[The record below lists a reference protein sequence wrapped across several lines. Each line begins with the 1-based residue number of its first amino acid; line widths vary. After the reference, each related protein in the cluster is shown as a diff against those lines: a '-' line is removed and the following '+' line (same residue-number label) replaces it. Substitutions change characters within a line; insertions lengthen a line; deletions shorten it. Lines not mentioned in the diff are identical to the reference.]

1 MFDSLSSR
9 LEGVIKK
16 IRGKGRLT
24 DDDVDEVLKEIRT
37 ALLEAD
43 VNVGVV
49 RNVTAR
55 IREQAVGAKL
65 SQALDPGQQIVKI
78 VNNELTAML
87 GGETLKINYASRP
100 PTVVLMAGL
109 QGSGKTTNSAKLA
122 RWFKSQGRQ
131 PLMVGADLQ
140 RPAAVEQLR
149 TLGRQIDVPVF
160 SEPGDPVST
169 ARRGLEEARRLG
181 RDVLIVDTAG
191 RLSIDA
197 EMMEQVRQI
206 SAAVQPDYTFLVI
219 DAMTGQDAVGVAE
232 AFHAT
237 LAIDGVIMSKLDG
250 DARGGAALSV
260 KEVIGRPIAFASTGE
275 KLNEFEQFHPDRM
288 AGRILGMG
296 DMLSLIEHAEQA
308 FEKDQAEAA
317 AEKMMEGEFTL
328 DDFLEQMQA
337 LKKMGPLG
345 NLLGMMPGMPKELKG
360 AEIGDDQLK
369 PVEAIIRSMT
379 LLERRKPEI
388 INGSRRTRIANGSG
402 TTVGDVNRLVKQFGE
417 MQKMMKKMGGHGHG
431 WQRQE
436 GQEGPQAWP
445 TWPVCLVASPTS
457 IDSLSSFILCKEP
470 WIRMAVKLRLTR
482 VGKTKQPQYRVV
494 ATDSRSPRDGRF
506 IQIVGTYN
514 PRTDPSTLNIDNAKA
529 VKWLMDGAQPTER
542 VKKLLEVS
550 GAMAEFSAARAAK

>member
-9 LEGVIKK
+9 LEGIVKRL
-16 IRGKGRLT
+16 RGKGRLT
-24 DDDVDEVLKEIRT
+24 EADVDEMLKEIRT

-55 IREQAVGAKL
+55 IREQAVGTQV
-65 SQALDPGQQIVKI
+65 SEALDPSQQIVKI
-78 VNNELTAML
+78 VNAELTAML
-87 GGETLKINYASRP
+87 GGETLKIQFASRP

-122 RWFKSQGRQ
+122 RWFKAQGRQ
-131 PLMVGADLQ
+131 PLLVGADLQ

-160 SEPGDPVST
+160 SEPGDPVAT

-181 RDVLIVDTAG
+181 KDVLIVDTAG
-191 RLSIDA
+191 RLAIDA

-206 SAAVQPDYTFLVI
+206 SATIDPHYTFLVI

-275 KLNEFEQFHPDRM
+275 KLSEFEQFHPDRM

-296 DMLSLIEHAEQA
+296 DMLSLIEQAEQA
-308 FEKDQAEAA
+308 FEKDQAEKA
-317 AEKMMEGEFTL
+317 AEKLLEGEFTL

-345 NLLGMMPGMPKELKG
+345 NLMGMMPGMPKEMKN
-360 AEIGDDQLK
+360 AQIGDDQLK
-369 PVEAIIRSMT
+369 PIEAIIRSMT
-379 LLERRKPEI
+379 PLERRKPEI

-402 TTVGDVNRLVKQFGE
+402 TTVSDVNRLVKQFSE
-417 MQKMMKKMGGHGHG
+417 MQKMMK
-431 WQRQE
+431 
-436 GQEGPQAWP
+436 
-445 TWPVCLVASPTS
+445 
-457 IDSLSSFILCKEP
+457 
-470 WIRMAVKLRLTR
+470 RM
-482 VGKTKQPQYRVV
+482 
-494 ATDSRSPRDGRF
+494 
-506 IQIVGTYN
+506 
-514 PRTDPSTLNIDNAKA
+514 
-529 VKWLMDGAQPTER
+529 
-542 VKKLLEVS
+542 
-550 GAMAEFSAARAAK
+550 GAMAGGRPGKKGKKGKPGKPGRGGFPGLGGMPGGLPGDMMGQLPPGFPTGGGAPGGFPPFN

>member
-24 DDDVDEVLKEIRT
+24 DDDVDDVLKEIRT

-78 VNNELTAML
+78 VNTELTALL
-87 GGETLKINYASRP
+87 GGETLKITYASRP

-109 QGSGKTTNSAKLA
+109 QGSGKTTNAAKLA

-169 ARRGLEEARRLG
+169 AKRGLEEARRLG

-191 RLSIDA
+191 RLAIDA

-206 SAAVQPDYTFLVI
+206 SKVVQPDYTFLVI
-219 DAMTGQDAVGVAE
+219 DAMTGQDAVSVAE

-288 AGRILGMG
+288 ASRILGMG
-296 DMLSLIEHAEQA
+296 DMLSLIEQAEQV

-379 LLERRKPEI
+379 LLERRKPEV

-402 TTVGDVNRLVKQFGE
+402 TSVGDVNRLVKQFGE
-417 MQKMMKKMGGHGHG
+417 MQKMMKKMGG
-431 WQRQE
+431 
-436 GQEGPQAWP
+436 
-445 TWPVCLVASPTS
+445 
-457 IDSLSSFILCKEP
+457 
-470 WIRMAVKLRLTR
+470 MAMG
-482 VGKTKQPQYRVV
+482 GKGKKGKK
-494 ATDSRSPRDGRF
+494 GRGLPNMGGMPGGF
-506 IQIVGTYN
+506 PN
-514 PRTDPSTLNIDNAKA
+514 FN
-529 VKWLMDGAQPTER
+529 
-542 VKKLLEVS
+542 
-550 GAMAEFSAARAAK
+550 

>member
-9 LEGVIKK
+9 LEGIVKRL
-16 IRGKGRLT
+16 RGKGRLT
-24 DDDVDEVLKEIRT
+24 EGDVDEMLQEIRT

-49 RNVTAR
+49 RNVVAR
-55 IREQAVGAKL
+55 IREQAVGARL
-65 SQALDPGQQIVKI
+65 SEALDPSQQVIKI
-78 VNNELTAML
+78 VNAELTAML
-87 GGETLKINYASRP
+87 GGETLKISYASRP
-100 PTVVLMAGL
+100 PTVILMAGL
-109 QGSGKTTNSAKLA
+109 QGSGKTTSSAKLA

-160 SEPGDPVST
+160 SQAGDPVST

-197 EMMEQVRQI
+197 ALMEEVRQI
-206 SAAVQPDYTFLVI
+206 SQAVQPDYTFLVI

-232 AFHAT
+232 AFHSA

-275 KLNEFEQFHPDRM
+275 KLSEFEQFHPDRM

-296 DMLSLIEHAEQA
+296 DMLTLIEQAEQA
-308 FEKDQAEAA
+308 FDKDQAEQAA
-317 AEKMMEGEFTL
+317 TKLMEGEFTL

-345 NLLGMMPGMPKELKG
+345 NLMGMMPGMPKELKG
-360 AEIGDDQLK
+360 TEIGDDQLK

-388 INGSRRTRIANGSG
+388 INGSRRNRIAMGSG

-417 MQKMMKKMGGHGHG
+417 MQKMMKRMGAMGMGKPGKKGKKGKPGRGFPGMPPGLGGGVPGLPPGMGGGLPG
-431 WQRQE
+431 
-436 GQEGPQAWP
+436 GFPQ
-445 TWPVCLVASPTS
+445 
-457 IDSLSSFILCKEP
+457 F
-470 WIRMAVKLRLTR
+470 
-482 VGKTKQPQYRVV
+482 
-494 ATDSRSPRDGRF
+494 
-506 IQIVGTYN
+506 N
-514 PRTDPSTLNIDNAKA
+514 
-529 VKWLMDGAQPTER
+529 
-542 VKKLLEVS
+542 
-550 GAMAEFSAARAAK
+550 

>member
-9 LEGVIKK
+9 LEGIVKRL
-16 IRGKGRLT
+16 RGKGRLT
-24 DDDVDEVLKEIRT
+24 EADVDEMLKEIRT

-43 VNVGVV
+43 VNAQYLCPGL
-49 RNVTAR
+49 TGDG
-55 IREQAVGAKL
+55 EQAIGARL
-65 SQALDPGQQIVKI
+65 SEALDPSQQVIKI
-78 VNNELTAML
+78 VNAELTAML
-87 GGETLKINYASRP
+87 GGETLKISYASRP
-100 PTVVLMAGL
+100 PTVILMAGL
-109 QGSGKTTNSAKLA
+109 QGSGKTTSSAKLA

-197 EMMEQVRQI
+197 ELMEEVRQI
-206 SAAVQPDYTFLVI
+206 SQAVQPDYTFLVI

-232 AFHAT
+232 AFHAA

-296 DMLSLIEHAEQA
+296 DMLTLIEQAEQA

-317 AEKMMEGEFTL
+317 ATKLMEGEFTL

-345 NLLGMMPGMPKELKG
+345 NLMGMMPGMPKELKG

-379 LLERRKPEI
+379 PLERRKPEI
-388 INGSRRTRIANGSG
+388 INGSRRNRIATGSG

-417 MQKMMKKMGGHGHG
+417 MQKMMKRMGAMGGMG
-431 WQRQE
+431 R
-436 GQEGPQAWP
+436 P
-445 TWPVCLVASPTS
+445 
-457 IDSLSSFILCKEP
+457 
-470 WIRMAVKLRLTR
+470 
-482 VGKTKQPQYRVV
+482 GKKGKKGKP
-494 ATDSRSPRDGRF
+494 GRGF
-506 IQIVGTYN
+506 PGM
-514 PRTDPSTLNIDNAKA
+514 PPGMPGGGLPG
-529 VKWLMDGAQPTER
+529 MPPGM
-542 VKKLLEVS
+542 
-550 GAMAEFSAARAAK
+550 GSAPGGFPNFN